1 MDAYIDGRLQHW
13 ADSVRAGALEGRLMS
28 NGATLAAMARN
39 GCVVRG
45 TARGGS
51 VLMDAAAEDVERCV
65 VRLPDVLR
73 QAVMEQ
79 YLQPSTAEQKAKFCG
94 CGVKAFYARLG
105 RAHVLIRDFLT
116 EN

>member
-1 MDAYIDGRLQHW
+1 MDAYIDGRLRHW
-13 ADSVRAGALEGRLMS
+13 ADNVRAGALEGRLVS

-79 YLQPSTAEQKAKFCG
+79 YLQNSTAEQKAKFCG
-94 CGVKAFYARLG
+94 VSRRGFFARLE
-105 RAHVLIRDFLT
+105 RAHAEIRKFLD